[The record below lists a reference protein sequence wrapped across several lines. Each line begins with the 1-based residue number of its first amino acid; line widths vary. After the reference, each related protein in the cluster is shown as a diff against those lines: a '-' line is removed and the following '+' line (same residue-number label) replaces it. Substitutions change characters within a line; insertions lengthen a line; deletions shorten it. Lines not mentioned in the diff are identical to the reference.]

1 MLLLLLLVLMVCTA
15 CGLEKTA
22 LKASSD
28 KLHEVE
34 LPVAQDCAG
43 SESSAGFQ
51 GDFAENGLD
60 PWLTLAAGQ
69 YEEGSLL
76 YLHEWLADVREE
88 KETDTADDLEIEQK
102 ARTGA
107 RYEFPIVINKKV
119 KHFISYYSTV
129 NSSFTRRSLKRAQLY
144 LPEMRRILRQYH
156 IPEELAYMV
165 LIESGFT
172 THAYSRAR
180 ACGPWQFISGTGR
193 NYGLKIN
200 WWVDE
205 RRDPLKS
212 SYAAAKYLHDLYGY
226 FDSWYLAAAAY
237 NAGEGKIMRAIKRH
251 KTEDF
256 WEMSRYRYLKRE
268 TKEYIPRLIA
278 AILIAKEPEKYGLSD
293 VGYLP
298 PLTFD
303 EVEVHDA
310 TDLQV
315 VAWAAGCKFSA
326 LKKLN
331 PELRYWCTP
340 PKVKKY
346 LVKVPSGTGEQCQQR
361 LAGLPPEQRITFR
374 RHRIRS
380 GESLSTI
387 ARRYRTSIRPIKELN
402 NLAGNM
408 IRAGSYLVIPVRAQ
422 GSGQVVFSSRIYA
435 AGVRQHRMPQSVI
448 HRPSA
453 YRVRRGDSLWKIA
466 HKYHISVNDIRR
478 WNGLGRSKLI
488 KPGQILA
495 LSEQRRKRRLAK
507 TKKRVNTASF
517 GSGSR
522 ISTGGKTVKV
532 RRGDSLWKI
541 ARKYHL
547 SVNDIR
553 RWNHL
558 GRSKLIKPGQ
568 ILLLSE
574 QQQVAKTKKWV
585 KTASLGSGSST
596 SAGGKTVKIRRGD
609 SLWEVSRKHGLTV
622 EQLCRWNGL
631 KKGSILQP
639 GQVLSL
645 SAQ

>member
-1 MLLLLLLVLMVCTA
+1 MPEHPDTLIWVAGVKPALDGVMVLLTSVGDVLMKKRCMLLLLVLVVCTA
-15 CGLEKTA
+15 CGLGKTA
-22 LKASSD
+22 LRVSPD
-28 KLHEVE
+28 KTCEV
-34 LPVAQDCAG
+34 LSLSAVQDCAC
-43 SESSAGFQ
+43 SESSAEPKE
-51 GDFAENGLD
+51 DFAGHELS
-60 PWLTLAAGQ
+60 PWMTLAAEQ
-69 YEEGSLL
+69 HEDGSVL
-76 YLHEWLADVREE
+76 YLHEWLADARKEE
-88 KETDTADDLEIEQK
+88 QADTADDLEIEQK

-129 NSSFTRRSLKRAQLY
+129 NSSFTRRSLERAQLY

-180 ACGPWQFISGTGR
+180 ACGPWQFISSTGR
-193 NYGLKIN
+193 KYGLKIN

-212 SYAAAKYLHDLYGY
+212 TYAAAKYLHDLYGY

-237 NAGEGKIMRAIKRH
+237 NAGEGKIMRAIKKH
-251 KTEDF
+251 KTQDF
-256 WEMSRYRYLKRE
+256 WEMSRFRYLKRE

-278 AILIAKEPEKYGLSD
+278 AILIAREPEKYGLSIS
-293 VGYLP
+293 YQP

-315 VAWAAGCKFSA
+315 VAWAAGCKFGD

-340 PKVKKY
+340 PRVKKY
-346 LVKVPSGTGEQCQQR
+346 LVKVPSGTGTQCQQK

-374 RHRIRS
+374 RHKIRP

-387 ARRYRTSIRPIKELN
+387 AHRYRTSIRPIKELN
-402 NLAGNM
+402 NLTGSR

-422 GSGQVVFSSRIYA
+422 GSGQVVFSSRIYT
-435 AGVRQHRMPQSVI
+435 AGVRQHRMPKSVI

-466 HKYHISVNDIRR
+466 RKYHVSVNNIRR
-478 WNGLGRSKLI
+478 WNSLGKSTLI
-488 KPGQILA
+488 KPGQVLA
-495 LSEQRRKRRLAK
+495 LSEQRRVRRVV
-507 TKKRVNTASF
+507 KKRKWVKTASLKP
-517 GSGSR
+517 GRQHSSSSAGE
-522 ISTGGKTVKV
+522 TVKV
-532 RRGDSLWKI
+532 RRGDTLWK
-541 ARKYHL
+541 
-547 SVNDIR
+547 
-553 RWNHL
+553 
-558 GRSKLIKPGQ
+558 
-568 ILLLSE
+568 
-574 QQQVAKTKKWV
+574 
-585 KTASLGSGSST
+585 
-596 SAGGKTVKIRRGD
+596 
-609 SLWEVSRKHGLTV
+609 VSRKYGLTV
-622 EQLCRWNGL
+622 DQLCRWNGL
-631 KKGSILQP
+631 KKRSILHP

>member
-1 MLLLLLLVLMVCTA
+1 MKKRCMLLLLVLVVCTA

-22 LKASSD
+22 LKVSPD
-28 KLHEVE
+28 KSHEIR
-34 LPVAQDCAG
+34 LPVAQDCVC
-43 SESSAGFQ
+43 SESSVELKNNY
-51 GDFAENGLD
+51 AEYGLY
-60 PWLTLAAGQ
+60 PWMTLAAGQ
-69 YEEGSLL
+69 HEDGSVL
-76 YLHEWLADVREE
+76 YLHEWLADAQKEE
-88 KETDTADDLEIEQK
+88 QADTADDLEIEQK

-129 NSSFTRRSLKRAQLY
+129 NSSFTRRSLERAQLY

-193 NYGLKIN
+193 KYGLKIN

-212 SYAAAKYLHDLYGY
+212 TYAAAKYLHDLYGY

-237 NAGEGKIMRAIKRH
+237 NAGEGKIMRAIKKH
-251 KTEDF
+251 KTQDF
-256 WEMSRYRYLKRE
+256 WEMSRFRYLKRE

-278 AILIAKEPEKYGLSD
+278 AILIAREPEKYGLSN
-293 VGYLP
+293 VSYLP

-315 VAWAAGCKFSA
+315 VAWAAGCKFGD

-346 LVKVPSGTGEQCQQR
+346 LVKVPSGTGDRCRQK

-374 RHRIRS
+374 RHKIRS

-387 ARRYRTSIRPIKELN
+387 AHRYRTSIRPIKELN
-402 NLAGNM
+402 NLAGTR

-422 GSGQVVFSSRIYA
+422 GSGQVVFSSEIYT

-466 HKYHISVNDIRR
+466 HKYHVSVNNIRK
-478 WNGLGRSKLI
+478 WNSLGRSKLI
-488 KPGQILA
+488 KPGQVLA
-495 LSEQRRKRRLAK
+495 LSEQRRGRRVI
-507 TKKRVNTASF
+507 KKRKWVKTASLK
-517 GSGSR
+517 SGKQRS
-522 ISTGGKTVKV
+522 SAGKTVKV
-532 RRGDSLWKI
+532 RRGDTLWK
-541 ARKYHL
+541 
-547 SVNDIR
+547 
-553 RWNHL
+553 
-558 GRSKLIKPGQ
+558 
-568 ILLLSE
+568 
-574 QQQVAKTKKWV
+574 
-585 KTASLGSGSST
+585 
-596 SAGGKTVKIRRGD
+596 
-609 SLWEVSRKHGLTV
+609 VSRKYGLTV
-622 EQLCRWNGL
+622 DQLCRWNGL
-631 KKGSILQP
+631 KERSILHP

>member
-1 MLLLLLLVLMVCTA
+1 MKRNILCLLLLLLVCTA
-15 CGLEKTA
+15 CSLERTA
-22 LKASSD
+22 LKTSPD
-28 KLHEVE
+28 KTPELG
-34 LPVAQDCAG
+34 LPVVQDCAL
-43 SESSAGFQ
+43 SEIPDEYKA
-51 GDFAENGLD
+51 DFKEFGLS
-60 PWLTLAAGQ
+60 PWLTLESPGLQ
-69 YEEGSLL
+69 EDEGSVLS
-76 YLHEWLADVREE
+76 LHEWLADAGKEE
-88 KETDTADDLEIEQK
+88 QVATADDLEIEQE

-119 KHFISYYSTV
+119 KRFISYYSTV

-165 LIESGFT
+165 LIESGFS

-180 ACGPWQFISGTGR
+180 ACGPWQFISSTGR
-193 NYGLKIN
+193 KYGLKIN

-212 SYAAAKYLHDLYGY
+212 TYAAAKYLHDLYGY

-256 WEMSRYRYLKRE
+256 WEMSRFRYLKRE
-268 TKEYIPRLIA
+268 TREYIPRLIA
-278 AILIAKEPEKYGLSD
+278 AILIAREPEKYGFSD

-315 VAWAAGCKFSA
+315 VAWAAGCKFSE

-346 LVKVPSGTGEQCQQR
+346 LVKVPSGTGKQCQQR

-374 RHRIRS
+374 RHKIRP

-387 ARRYRTSIRPIKELN
+387 AHRYRTSIRPIKELN
-402 NLAGNM
+402 NLTGTR

-422 GSGQVVFSSRIYA
+422 GRGRVVFSPRIYS
-435 AGVRQHRMPQSVI
+435 AGVRAHRMPQPMI

-478 WNGLGRSKLI
+478 WNRLGRSKLI
-488 KPGQILA
+488 KPGQVLA
-495 LSEQRRKRRLAK
+495 LSEQRRVRRVA
-507 TKKRVNTASF
+507 KKRTWVKTASLESERRTPSA
-517 GSGSR
+517 GE
-522 ISTGGKTVKV
+522 TVKV
-532 RRGDSLWKI
+532 RRGDNLWK
-541 ARKYHL
+541 
-547 SVNDIR
+547 
-553 RWNHL
+553 
-558 GRSKLIKPGQ
+558 
-568 ILLLSE
+568 
-574 QQQVAKTKKWV
+574 
-585 KTASLGSGSST
+585 
-596 SAGGKTVKIRRGD
+596 
-609 SLWEVSRKHGLTV
+609 VSRKYGLTV
-622 EQLCRWNGL
+622 GQLCRWNGL
-631 KKGSILQP
+631 KKSSILQP
-639 GQVLSL
+639 GQILYL
-645 SAQ
+645 SAQQ